1 MALKERLNLVL
12 PKGTVAR
19 AGRAALSLKFETTTA
34 YVRRRVLDAIEA
46 DLKEAKREKD
56 RA

>member
-34 YVRRRVLDAIEA
+34 YIRRRILDAIEA

-56 RA
+56 RT